1 MQRPLKIM
9 GEGTTFV
16 LSNSGH
22 LQSLLNPPTNPK
34 ASFMI
39 GTVDPSGPD
48 AFVAAAESEREAGG
62 SHWRDWLQARSATRL
77 QHPEFLGS
85 ERHPVLAAAP
95 GTYVFD

>member
-1 MQRPLKIM
+1 M

-22 LQSLLNPPTNPK
+22 IQSLLNPPTNPK

-39 GTVDPSGPD
+39 GPVNPGGPD
-48 AFVAAAESEREAGG
+48 AFLAAADKREG
-62 SHWRDWLQARSATRL
+62 SWRLDCRDWLHARSGEEVSA
-77 QHPEFLGS
+77 PSSLGS
-85 ERHPVLAAAP
+85 ERHPVLGPAP